1 MQRNPLI
8 LDCFMGSGTTIIA
21 SQSLGIDSI
30 GIEKNQEYVD
40 IAKNRLLYENEE
52 IDIVEGFPA
61 EMNNVT
67 VDIGN

>member
-1 MQRNPLI
+1 
-8 LDCFMGSGTTIIA
+8 MGSGTTIIA

-52 IDIVEGFPA
+52 IDIVERFPA

-67 VDIGN
+67 ADIGN